1 MKLLLALRLSMFA
14 CRRERSDKILGVI
27 NEPVAYYFPTK
38 DSLTQFIKKYGK
50 EIVNS
55 KGMGKNYGFAGC
67 DTYTFRRSKDN
78 YLKYEWY
85 YCTKRYYEMMKY
97 KIVVYATQRTE

>member
-1 MKLLLALRLSMFA
+1 M
-14 CRRERSDKILGVI
+14 LGVI
-27 NEPVAYYFPTK
+27 NESVAYYFPTK
-38 DSLTQFIKKYGK
+38 DSLAQFVKKYGK

-78 YLKYEWY
+78 YLKYEWH

>member
-1 MKLLLALRLSMFA
+1 M
-14 CRRERSDKILGVI
+14 LGVI
-27 NEPVAYYFPTK
+27 NESVAYYFPTK
-38 DSLTQFIKKYGK
+38 DSLVQFIKKYGK

-55 KGMGKNYGFAGC
+55 KGMEMYYGFADC
-67 DTYTFRRSKDN
+67 DTYSFHHSKDN
-78 YLKYEWY
+78 YLKYEWQ

>member
-1 MKLLLALRLSMFA
+1 M
-14 CRRERSDKILGVI
+14 LGI
-27 NEPVAYYFPTK
+27 RNESVAYYFPTK
-38 DSLTQFIKKYGK
+38 DSLVQFIKKYGG

-67 DTYTFRRSKDN
+67 DTYSFHHSTDN
-78 YLKYEWY
+78 YLKYEWC
-85 YCTKRYYEMMKY
+85 YCTKRYYEMMGY

>member
-1 MKLLLALRLSMFA
+1 MPGA
-14 CRRERSDKILGVI
+14 I
-27 NEPVAYYFPTK
+27 NESVAYYFPTK
-38 DSLTQFIKKYGK
+38 DSLAQFIKKYGG

-55 KGMGKNYGFAGC
+55 KGMGGCYGFAGC
-67 DTYTFRRSKDN
+67 GTYTFRHSKDN
-78 YLKYEWY
+78 YQKYEWY